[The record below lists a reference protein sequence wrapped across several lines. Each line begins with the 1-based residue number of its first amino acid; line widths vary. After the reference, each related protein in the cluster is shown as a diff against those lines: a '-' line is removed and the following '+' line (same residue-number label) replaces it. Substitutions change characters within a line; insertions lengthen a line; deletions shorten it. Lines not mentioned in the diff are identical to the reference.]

1 MIDRSGM
8 QGGQAASLRQIMD
21 RLLQDAV
28 VMPTAAGGPGDGG
41 GPALDVY
48 EEGDTLVIEAHVPG
62 FHPDNFEINVERG
75 VLTLS
80 GQAPAEQGSEG
91 RHYLL
96 REGRVGRF
104 SRSLQL
110 PASYAQDPSQA
121 TYQQGILRLV
131 FPKSEEAKPRR
142 IQVTTGG

>member
-1 MIDRSGM
+1 MIDRSSM
-8 QGGQAASLRQIMD
+8 QGGQAASLRQMMD

-28 VMPTAAGGPGDGG
+28 VMPSAGGTGDGG

-48 EEGDTLVIEAHVPG
+48 EEGDNLVIEAHVPG
-62 FHPDNFEINVERG
+62 FEPDQFDLHVERG
-75 VLTLS
+75 LLTLS
-80 GQAPAEQGSEG
+80 GLPPAGQEQEG

-96 REGRVGRF
+96 REARVGRF

-121 TYQQGILRLV
+121 TYHQGILRLV

-142 IQVTTGG
+142 IQVGTGS